1 MSDDRINPELSD
13 IELDEAELSNV
24 SAGKTNNSFATFGN
38 IQGES
43 TDKNHKDWVM
53 LFQY

>member
-13 IELDEAELSNV
+13 VELDEAELSNV
-24 SAGKTNNSFATFGN
+24 SAGKPFTGFGD
-38 IQGES
+38 IMGES
-43 TDKNHKDWVM
+43 TDKDHKDWVT